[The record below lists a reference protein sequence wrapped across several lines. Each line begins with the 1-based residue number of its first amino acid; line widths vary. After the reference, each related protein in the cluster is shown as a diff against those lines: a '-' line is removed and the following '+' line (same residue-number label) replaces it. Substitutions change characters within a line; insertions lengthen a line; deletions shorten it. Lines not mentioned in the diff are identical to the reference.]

1 MLSDALSKQSGIS
14 ELKFD
19 VEIQPH
25 IIVYTMTYIMPMRKV
40 VLDQSGKYQVCSN
53 VNFTF

>member
-19 VEIQPH
+19 VKIQER
-25 IIVYTMTYIMPMRKV
+25 IFADTIT
-40 VLDQSGKYQVCSN
+40 
-53 VNFTF
+53 